1 MTTTLDLKDI
11 QGIVLSGYG
20 HLKASAYVFI
30 QIANPRAAGQW
41 LGRMFEGV
49 STSEPWPIT
58 LQNGQAYKTK
68 PQTAFNIAFTY
79 SGLEKL
85 GIPADGFSVEFR
97 EGIAGGPHSWDYPE
111 GPVNRSRRL
120 GDIGDND
127 PEKWEFGGPKNE
139 QIDLMLLLYAPDP
152 AAVSILQTELVPGV
166 ELCGMRVVAIQ
177 ATYRPEVG
185 QEPFGF
191 MDSISQPVIE
201 GSGPD
206 AGQPDPGQPTIK
218 AGEFLLGYR
227 NEYALLPPMPAYPGL
242 GKNGTYLVFR
252 KLEQDVC
259 GFWNYI
265 YKEASFNPAEARW
278 LASKFIGRWPSGAPL
293 VLSPEKDDPALG
305 ADRTRNNNFSFAA
318 ADPHGYL
325 CPVGSHVRRTNPR
338 DALQPSPEE
347 SIKSVT
353 RHRILRRGR
362 VYGPTYPADVI
373 GYLEEEARKNKRD
386 HFAEELDSPRG
397 LAFIAINADIKRQF
411 EFVQQT
417 WINDP
422 HFDGLYSNRDPL
434 LSNYCVDGAEAEMH
448 TMVIPRRPIRREVR
462 GIPRF
467 VTVRAGDY
475 FFLPGLT
482 GLRAI
487 KNKLETS

>member
-1 MTTTLDLKDI
+1 MTPTLDLKDI

-30 QIANPRAAGQW
+30 QIDHPRTAGEW
-41 LGRMFEGV
+41 LGQIIEEV
-49 STSEPWPIT
+49 SSAEPWPVVM
-58 LQNGQAYKTK
+58 QAGQAQKVK
-68 PQTAFNIAFTY
+68 PQTAFNLAFTY
-79 SGLEKL
+79 QGLEKL
-85 GIPADGFSVEFR
+85 GIPTDGFSVEFR

-139 QIDLMLLLYAPDP
+139 QIDFMLLLYALDDTS
-152 AAVSILQTELVPGV
+152 VSALQNKLVPGV
-166 ELCGMRVVAIQ
+166 ELCGMHVVATQ
-177 ATYRPEVG
+177 VTYRPEVG

-191 MDSISQPVIE
+191 MDSMSQPVIE
-201 GSGPD
+201 GTD
-206 AGQPDPGQPTIK
+206 QTDPGQPTIK

-227 NEYALLPPMPAYPGL
+227 NEYNLLPPMPSYPEL

-265 YKEASFNPAEARW
+265 YKEANFNPTEARW
-278 LASKFIGRWPSGAPL
+278 LASKFVGRWPSGAPL

-305 ADRTRNNNFSFAA
+305 ADTNRNNNFMFAS

-325 CPVGSHVRRTNPR
+325 CPAGSHVRRTNPR
-338 DALQPSPEE
+338 DSLQPTPED
-347 SIKSVT
+347 SLTSVS

-386 HFAEELDSPRG
+386 HFAEELASPRG
-397 LAFIAINADIKRQF
+397 LAFIAINADLKRQF

-434 LSNYCVDGAEAEMH
+434 LSNYCVDGVDAEVH
-448 TMVIPRRPIRREVR
+448 TMVIPRHPLRREVR

-467 VTVRAGDY
+467 VTVRAGGY
-475 FFLPGLT
+475 FFLPGIS
-482 GLRAI
+482 GLKAI
-487 KNKLETS
+487 KARIAQNYGE